1 MTLKEFSERLNG
13 TEYNGYQIFSKE
25 DIGIAKEN
33 GFVIVTGAS
42 DDLMELEGAIEDEA
56 GCFDGGKV
64 YISKRGVEEQKTKN
78 MIEVLWCQAE
88 DENGAVIPWA
98 YETKIP
104 HETFLVM
111 DAGEVYCRGIVF
123 DVNDVK

>member
-1 MTLKEFSERLNG
+1 MTLKEFAEKLNG
-13 TEYNGYQIFSKE
+13 TEYNGYSIFSKE

-42 DDLMELEGAIEDEA
+42 DDLMEFEGAVED
-56 GCFDGGKV
+56 
-64 YISKRGVEEQKTKN
+64 GVEEDKTKN
-78 MIEVLWCQAE
+78 VINALWCEAE
-88 DENGAVIPWA
+88 DENGVVIPWA

-104 HETFLVM
+104 HETFYVI

-123 DVNDVK
+123 KLEDIA